1 MSKKRVLLM
10 SEAHYLNSGFGT
22 YAKELI
28 TRLHKTDKYELA
40 EFASYGKT
48 DTGKDVPWLVYGNLP
63 ADNNQEEANVYNSNG
78 THQFGSWRFDKV
90 CLDFRPDIE

>member
-28 TRLHKTDKYELA
+28 TRLTQ
-40 EFASYGKT
+40 
-48 DTGKDVPWLVYGNLP
+48 N
-63 ADNNQEEANVYNSNG
+63 
-78 THQFGSWRFDKV
+78 
-90 CLDFRPDIE
+90 